1 MSNVQFFRSCYFFSY
16 SFLSPFITDVYL
28 LCDEHPIILMYTV
41 VETLVQFSPLI
52 FSAEDFCLS
61 ALYIVDRLLYIRIYS
76 LSLFLSLYLSVSFF
90 FYCLI
95 SKSRLNSIENYFHF
109 IPLLVNTDT
118 VLQCMVRF
126 LLVPISFIFI
136 IIV

>member
-90 FYCLI
+90 F
-95 SKSRLNSIENYFHF
+95 
-109 IPLLVNTDT
+109 LLFN
-118 VLQCMVRF
+118 F
-126 LLVPISFIFI
+126 KISFKLDRKLFPFYSI
-136 IIV
+136 IG